1 MQMRRGWTVI
11 LVLLCMTSLPASGS
25 LTDQESGGTLYFS
38 CDSDEDCQLTPVPIG
53 EEIISGSVQAN
64 PLMPESVALE
74 FDMTPT
80 QTELAV
86 LPDMLDELFID
97 LRVQGDALGVYT
109 PEMEVKLII
118 GSSITTLESEDSG
131 IPSTGGQ
138 TGHRWEDEPLNLDQ
152 GRLLWPDDVVRARIV
167 FTVDRPSTWE
177 LHLRG
182 SSFIKLD
189 IAWSENVAAKDVDE
203 PTSSLQPQSTSLEDV
218 HYGALVG
225 DDSDCWSFNVESNEI
240 MRILI
245 QWEDVPLELQQSN
258 GIHRLRTAGGLQV
271 AAPEVITKAEGDE
284 ILTNYRW
291 RALDPGD
298 YVFCL
303 NGQTDRF
310 QPYIWSGVY
319 AVESSG
325 PTDSSE
331 FEGKVTYEAQ
341 FFDFSTG
348 EETDLST
355 QSGLFILPIVGLLIF
370 FIAQFYRSTTS
381 NHLRFYVFV
390 PAVVML
396 FLSGIVS
403 PLWTM
408 ADEMQ
413 SDSEWSLEEL
423 LDERVQQLWDVS
435 SPATPEATMI
445 EHVGATFGIRDG
457 ESLRL
462 WLEIDSAYERED
474 GRWQLSAAGF
484 DELRIDQLVFSQIS
498 DARSGRL
505 SDGLDEQIVQFSIIA
520 TRALLLDLMMLEAL
534 LVVDEQ
540 PTNSIHHIDTAMI
553 ATSSFGSLSSP
564 TWSTR
569 PAGIDDA
576 SWKRLQTSLYPERIT
591 VTLCDCELDLLDLQV
606 DYSNQFDADDT
617 PSFSALRSSNGVLP
631 NAGFVAFTS
640 ILIGLAIVVNDENRR
655 RKAKK
660 LAEAYAPGQTIW
672 ASLF

>member
-1 MQMRRGWTVI
+1 MQMRRGWTVVLI
-11 LVLLCMTSLPASGS
+11 LLCMTSLPASGS

-64 PLMPESVALE
+64 PLMPESIALE

-86 LPDMLDELFID
+86 LPDILDELFID

-341 FFDFSTG
+341 FFDFSNG
-348 EETDLST
+348 EETELST
-355 QSGLFILPIVGLLIF
+355 QSGLFILPIVGLLVF

-381 NHLRFYVFV
+381 NRLRFYVFV

-413 SDSEWSLEEL
+413 SDSEWSLEQL
-423 LDERVQQLWDVS
+423 LDERIQQLWDVS

-553 ATSSFGSLSSP
+553 ATSSFGSISSP

-640 ILIGLAIVVNDENRR
+640 ILIGLAIVINDENRR

>member
-1 MQMRRGWTVI
+1 MRMRKGWSVVF
-11 LVLLCMTSLPASGS
+11 VLLCMTSIPASGS

-38 CDSDEDCQLTPVPIG
+38 CDSDEDCQLTSVPIG
-53 EEIISGSVQAN
+53 EEVISGSVQAN
-64 PLMPESVALE
+64 PLMPESVVLE
-74 FDMTPT
+74 FDMTPM
-80 QTELAV
+80 QSELAV

-118 GSSITTLESEDSG
+118 GSSITDLESDNSG
-131 IPSTGGQ
+131 IPNAGAQ

-182 SSFIKLD
+182 SSFLELD

-203 PTSSLQPQSTSLEDV
+203 PTSSLQPRSTSLEDV

-258 GIHRLRTAGGLQV
+258 GVHRLRTAGGLQV
-271 AAPEVITKAEGDE
+271 AAPEIITKAEGDE

-291 RALDPGD
+291 RALSPGD

-348 EETDLST
+348 EETELST

-370 FIAQFYRSTTS
+370 FAAQFYRSTTTKR
-381 NHLRFYVFV
+381 LRFYVFV

-396 FLSGIVS
+396 FLGGIVS

-413 SDSEWSLEEL
+413 SESEWSLEEL
-423 LDERVQQLWDVS
+423 LDERIQQLWDVS
-435 SPATPEATMI
+435 SPATPEATMV

-474 GRWQLSAAGF
+474 GRWQLSAAGV
-484 DELRIDQLVFSQIS
+484 DDLRIDQLVFAQIS
-498 DARSGRL
+498 DARSERL

-534 LVVDEQ
+534 LVVDEK

-553 ATSSFGSLSSP
+553 STSSFGSISSP

-606 DYSNQFDADDT
+606 EYSNQFDVDDT
-617 PSFSALRSSNGVLP
+617 PSFNALRSSSGILP
-631 NAGFVAFTS
+631 NAGLVAFTS
-640 ILIGLAIVVNDENRR
+640 ITIGLAIIINDENRR

-672 ASLF
+672 TSLF

>member
-1 MQMRRGWTVI
+1 MQMRRGWTVVLI
-11 LVLLCMTSLPASGS
+11 LLCMTSLPASGS

-64 PLMPESVALE
+64 PLMPESIALE

-86 LPDMLDELFID
+86 LPDILDELFID

-258 GIHRLRTAGGLQV
+258 GVHRLRTAGGLQV

-341 FFDFSTG
+341 FFDFSNG
-348 EETDLST
+348 EETELST
-355 QSGLFILPIVGLLIF
+355 QSGLFILPIVGLLVF

-381 NHLRFYVFV
+381 NRLRFYVFV

-413 SDSEWSLEEL
+413 SDSEWSLEQL
-423 LDERVQQLWDVS
+423 LDERIQQLWDVS

-534 LVVDEQ
+534 LVVNEQ

-553 ATSSFGSLSSP
+553 ATSSFGSISSP

-640 ILIGLAIVVNDENRR
+640 ILIGLAIVINDENRR

>member
-1 MQMRRGWTVI
+1 MQMRRGWTVVLI
-11 LVLLCMTSLPASGS
+11 LLCMTSIPASGS
-25 LTDQESGGTLYFS
+25 LNDQESGGTLYFS
-38 CDSDEDCQLTPVPIG
+38 CDSDDDCQLTPVPIG

-80 QTELAV
+80 QTELAI
-86 LPDMLDELFID
+86 LPDLLDELFID

-131 IPSTGGQ
+131 IPSTGTQ

-182 SSFIKLD
+182 SSFIELD

-218 HYGALVG
+218 HYGALVD

-258 GIHRLRTAGGLQV
+258 GVHRLRTAGGLQV
-271 AAPEVITKAEGDE
+271 AAPEIITKAEGDE

-348 EETDLST
+348 EETELST
-355 QSGLFILPIVGLLIF
+355 QSGLFIIPVVGLLVF

-381 NHLRFYVFV
+381 NSLRIYIFV

-403 PLWTM
+403 PIWTM

-413 SDSEWSLEEL
+413 SDTEWSLEEL

-435 SPATPEATMI
+435 SPATPEATMV

-457 ESLRL
+457 ESLGL

-617 PSFSALRSSNGVLP
+617 PSFSALRSSNGILP
-631 NAGFVAFTS
+631 NAGYVAFTS
-640 ILIGLAIVVNDENRR
+640 ILIGLAIVINDENRR

-660 LAEAYAPGQTIW
+660 LAEAYAPHQTIW
-672 ASLF
+672 TSLF

>member
-1 MQMRRGWTVI
+1 MQMRRGWTIV
-11 LVLLCMTSLPASGS
+11 LVLLCMTSIPASGS

-341 FFDFSTG
+341 FFDFSNG
-348 EETDLST
+348 EETELST
-355 QSGLFILPIVGLLIF
+355 QSGLFILPIVGLLVF

-381 NHLRFYVFV
+381 NRLRFYVFV

-413 SDSEWSLEEL
+413 SDSEWSLEQL
-423 LDERVQQLWDVS
+423 LDERIQQLWDVS

-553 ATSSFGSLSSP
+553 ATSSFGSISSP

-617 PSFSALRSSNGVLP
+617 PTFSALRSSNGVLP

-640 ILIGLAIVVNDENRR
+640 ILIGLAIVINDENRR

>member
-1 MQMRRGWTVI
+1 MQMRRGWTVVLI
-11 LVLLCMTSLPASGS
+11 LLCMTSLPASGS

-64 PLMPESVALE
+64 PLMPESIALE

-86 LPDMLDELFID
+86 LPDILDELFID

-341 FFDFSTG
+341 FFDFSNG
-348 EETDLST
+348 EETELST

-381 NHLRFYVFV
+381 NHLRFFVFV

-413 SDSEWSLEEL
+413 SDSEWSLEQL
-423 LDERVQQLWDVS
+423 LDERIQQLWDVS

-553 ATSSFGSLSSP
+553 ATSSFGSISSP

-606 DYSNQFDADDT
+606 DYSNQFDAGDT
-617 PSFSALRSSNGVLP
+617 PSFSALRSSIGVLP
-631 NAGFVAFTS
+631 NASFVAFTS
-640 ILIGLAIVVNDENRR
+640 ILIGLAIVINDENRR

>member
-64 PLMPESVALE
+64 PLMPESIALE

-86 LPDMLDELFID
+86 LPDILDELFID

-258 GIHRLRTAGGLQV
+258 GVHRLRTAGGLQV

-348 EETDLST
+348 EETELST

-553 ATSSFGSLSSP
+553 ATSSFGSISSP

-631 NAGFVAFTS
+631 NAGFVAFSS
-640 ILIGLAIVVNDENRR
+640 ILIGLAIVINDENRR

>member
-1 MQMRRGWTVI
+1 MQMRRGWTVVLI
-11 LVLLCMTSLPASGS
+11 LLCMTSLPASGS

-64 PLMPESVALE
+64 PLMPESIALE

-86 LPDMLDELFID
+86 LPDILDELFID

-258 GIHRLRTAGGLQV
+258 GVHRLRTAGGLQV

-341 FFDFSTG
+341 FFDFSNG
-348 EETDLST
+348 EETELST

-381 NHLRFYVFV
+381 DHLRFYVFV

-413 SDSEWSLEEL
+413 SDSEWSLEQL

-435 SPATPEATMI
+435 SAATPEATMI

-553 ATSSFGSLSSP
+553 ATSSFGSISSP

-640 ILIGLAIVVNDENRR
+640 ILIGLAIVINDENRR

>member
-131 IPSTGGQ
+131 IPSTGAQ

-348 EETDLST
+348 EETELSA

-381 NHLRFYVFV
+381 NHLQFYVFV

-413 SDSEWSLEEL
+413 SDSEWSLEQL

-640 ILIGLAIVVNDENRR
+640 ILIGLAIVINDENRR

>member
-1 MQMRRGWTVI
+1 
-11 LVLLCMTSLPASGS
+11 
-25 LTDQESGGTLYFS
+25 
-38 CDSDEDCQLTPVPIG
+38 
-53 EEIISGSVQAN
+53 
-64 PLMPESVALE
+64 
-74 FDMTPT
+74 
-80 QTELAV
+80 
-86 LPDMLDELFID
+86 
-97 LRVQGDALGVYT
+97 
-109 PEMEVKLII
+109 
-118 GSSITTLESEDSG
+118 
-131 IPSTGGQ
+131 
-138 TGHRWEDEPLNLDQ
+138 
-152 GRLLWPDDVVRARIV
+152 
-167 FTVDRPSTWE
+167 
-177 LHLRG
+177 
-182 SSFIKLD
+182 
-189 IAWSENVAAKDVDE
+189 
-203 PTSSLQPQSTSLEDV
+203 
-218 HYGALVG
+218 
-225 DDSDCWSFNVESNEI
+225 
-240 MRILI
+240 
-245 QWEDVPLELQQSN
+245 
-258 GIHRLRTAGGLQV
+258 
-271 AAPEVITKAEGDE
+271 
-284 ILTNYRW
+284 
-291 RALDPGD
+291 
-298 YVFCL
+298 
-303 NGQTDRF
+303 
-310 QPYIWSGVY
+310 
-319 AVESSG
+319 
-325 PTDSSE
+325 
-331 FEGKVTYEAQ
+331 
-341 FFDFSTG
+341 
-348 EETDLST
+348 
-355 QSGLFILPIVGLLIF
+355 
-370 FIAQFYRSTTS
+370 
-381 NHLRFYVFV
+381 
-390 PAVVML
+390 ML

-413 SDSEWSLEEL
+413 SDSEWSLEQL
-423 LDERVQQLWDVS
+423 LDERIQQLWDVS

-553 ATSSFGSLSSP
+553 ATSSFGSISSP

-640 ILIGLAIVVNDENRR
+640 ILIGLAIVINDENRR

>member
-1 MQMRRGWTVI
+1 MKKETGCISIV
-11 LVLLCMTSLPASGS
+11 VLLCILTLPVSGS
-25 LTDQESGGTLYFS
+25 LTDEETGGTLYFS
-38 CDSDEDCQLTPVPIG
+38 CESDDNCQLTPVPIG

-64 PLMPESVALE
+64 PLMTESVAIE
-74 FDMTPT
+74 FEMIPA
-80 QTELAV
+80 QTELAI
-86 LPDMLDELFID
+86 LPETLNELFID
-97 LRVQGDALGVYT
+97 LRVQGDAVGVYT
-109 PEMEVKLII
+109 PDMDVKLII
-118 GSSITTLESEDSG
+118 GSSVTDLESEDSG
-131 IPSTGGQ
+131 LPSTGSE
-138 TGHRWEDEPLNLDQ
+138 TGHRWEDTALNLDE
-152 GRLLWPDDVVRARIV
+152 GRLLWPGDVVRARVV

-182 SSFIKLD
+182 ASFLKLD
-189 IAWSENVAAKDVDE
+189 IDWSENVAAKDVDE
-203 PTSSLQPQSTSLEDV
+203 PSSALQPKSTSLEDV

-225 DDSDCWSFNVESNEI
+225 DDSDCWSFDVESNEI

-258 GIHRLRTAGGLQV
+258 GVHRLRTAKGLQV

-291 RALDPGD
+291 RALDPGG

-303 NGQTDRF
+303 NGQADRF

-325 PTDSSE
+325 PTDASE

-341 FFDFSTG
+341 FFDFSIG
-348 EETDLST
+348 EEQELSP
-355 QSGLFILPIVGLLIF
+355 QSGVFVFPIVGFLVF
-370 FIAQFYRSTTS
+370 FAAQFYRSTTTTR
-381 NHLRFYVFV
+381 LRSFVFI
-390 PAVVML
+390 PAVVVL

-408 ADEMQ
+408 ADETQ
-413 SDSEWSLEEL
+413 SDSEWSLERL
-423 LDERVQQLWDVS
+423 LDERVKQLWDVS

-457 ESLRL
+457 EDLRL
-462 WLEIDSAYERED
+462 WLNIESAYERED
-474 GRWQLSAAGF
+474 GRWQLIIEGL
-484 DELRIDQLVFSQIS
+484 DDVRIDQLVFNWIS
-498 DARSGRL
+498 ESRDGRL
-505 SDGLDEQIVQFSIIA
+505 TDGLDEQIVTFSIIA

-540 PTNSIHHIDTAMI
+540 PSNSIYHIDTAMI
-553 ATSSFGSLSSP
+553 STSSFGSLSSP
-564 TWSTR
+564 TWATR
-569 PAGIDDA
+569 PAGIDDS

-606 DYSNQFDADDT
+606 DYSSQFDAEDS
-617 PSFSALRSSNGVLP
+617 PSFNALRTSSGIIP
-631 NAGFVAFTS
+631 YAGIVSAIS
-640 ILIGLAIVVNDENRR
+640 ILVGLAIVINEEQRR
-655 RKAKK
+655 RKAKQ
-660 LAEAYAPGQTIW
+660 LAEAYAPSNTIW

>member
-1 MQMRRGWTVI
+1 MQMRRGWTVVLI
-11 LVLLCMTSLPASGS
+11 LLCMTSLPASGS

-64 PLMPESVALE
+64 PLMPESIALE

-325 PTDSSE
+325 QPILLNLKEKSHTKHNSSI
-331 FEGKVTYEAQ
+331 FQMGKK
-341 FFDFSTG
+341 
-348 EETDLST
+348 
-355 QSGLFILPIVGLLIF
+355 PN
-370 FIAQFYRSTTS
+370 YR
-381 NHLRFYVFV
+381 HK
-390 PAVVML
+390 AVC
-396 FLSGIVS
+396 S
-403 PLWTM
+403 
-408 ADEMQ
+408 
-413 SDSEWSLEEL
+413 
-423 LDERVQQLWDVS
+423 
-435 SPATPEATMI
+435 
-445 EHVGATFGIRDG
+445 
-457 ESLRL
+457 
-462 WLEIDSAYERED
+462 
-474 GRWQLSAAGF
+474 
-484 DELRIDQLVFSQIS
+484 
-498 DARSGRL
+498 
-505 SDGLDEQIVQFSIIA
+505 
-520 TRALLLDLMMLEAL
+520 
-534 LVVDEQ
+534 
-540 PTNSIHHIDTAMI
+540 
-553 ATSSFGSLSSP
+553 
-564 TWSTR
+564 
-569 PAGIDDA
+569 
-576 SWKRLQTSLYPERIT
+576 
-591 VTLCDCELDLLDLQV
+591 
-606 DYSNQFDADDT
+606 
-617 PSFSALRSSNGVLP
+617 
-631 NAGFVAFTS
+631 
-640 ILIGLAIVVNDENRR
+640 
-655 RKAKK
+655 
-660 LAEAYAPGQTIW
+660 
-672 ASLF
+672 

>member
-1 MQMRRGWTVI
+1 MQMRRGWTVVLI
-11 LVLLCMTSLPASGS
+11 LLCMTSLPASGS

-64 PLMPESVALE
+64 PLMPESIALE

-86 LPDMLDELFID
+86 LPDILDELFID

-131 IPSTGGQ
+131 IPSTGAQ

-341 FFDFSTG
+341 FFDFSNG
-348 EETDLST
+348 EETELST
-355 QSGLFILPIVGLLIF
+355 QSGLFILPIVGLLVF

-381 NHLRFYVFV
+381 NRLRFYVFV

-413 SDSEWSLEEL
+413 SDSEWSLEQL
-423 LDERVQQLWDVS
+423 LDERIQQLWDVS

-474 GRWQLSAAGF
+474 GRWQLSATGF

-553 ATSSFGSLSSP
+553 ATSSFGSISSP

-640 ILIGLAIVVNDENRR
+640 ILIGLAIVINDENRR

-672 ASLF
+672 TSLF

>member
-1 MQMRRGWTVI
+1 M
-11 LVLLCMTSLPASGS
+11 
-25 LTDQESGGTLYFS
+25 
-38 CDSDEDCQLTPVPIG
+38 
-53 EEIISGSVQAN
+53 
-64 PLMPESVALE
+64 
-74 FDMTPT
+74 
-80 QTELAV
+80 
-86 LPDMLDELFID
+86 
-97 LRVQGDALGVYT
+97 
-109 PEMEVKLII
+109 
-118 GSSITTLESEDSG
+118 
-131 IPSTGGQ
+131 
-138 TGHRWEDEPLNLDQ
+138 NLDQ

-341 FFDFSTG
+341 FFDFSNG
-348 EETDLST
+348 EETELST
-355 QSGLFILPIVGLLIF
+355 QSGLFILPIVGLLVF

-381 NHLRFYVFV
+381 NRLRFYVFV

-474 GRWQLSAAGF
+474 GRWQLSATGF

-606 DYSNQFDADDT
+606 DYSNQFDAGDT
-617 PSFSALRSSNGVLP
+617 PSFSALRSSSGILP
-631 NAGFVAFTS
+631 NAGFVAFAS
-640 ILIGLAIVVNDENRR
+640 ILIGLAIVINDENRR

>member
-1 MQMRRGWTVI
+1 
-11 LVLLCMTSLPASGS
+11 MTSLPASGS

-64 PLMPESVALE
+64 PLMPESIALE

-86 LPDMLDELFID
+86 LPDILDELFID

-258 GIHRLRTAGGLQV
+258 GVHRLRTAGGLQV

-348 EETDLST
+348 EETELST
-355 QSGLFILPIVGLLIF
+355 QSGLFILPIVGLLVF

-381 NHLRFYVFV
+381 NRLRFYVFV

-413 SDSEWSLEEL
+413 SDSEWSLEQL
-423 LDERVQQLWDVS
+423 LDERIQQLWDVS

-553 ATSSFGSLSSP
+553 ATSSFGSISSP

-640 ILIGLAIVVNDENRR
+640 ILIGLAIVINDENRR

>member
-1 MQMRRGWTVI
+1 MQMRRGWTVVLI
-11 LVLLCMTSLPASGS
+11 LLCMTSIPASGS

-38 CDSDEDCQLTPVPIG
+38 CDSDDDCQLTPVPIG

-118 GSSITTLESEDSG
+118 GSSVTTLETEDSG
-131 IPSTGGQ
+131 IPSTVTQ

-182 SSFIKLD
+182 SSFIELD

-225 DDSDCWSFNVESNEI
+225 DDSDCWSFNVDSNEI

-258 GIHRLRTAGGLQV
+258 GVHRLRTAGGLQV

-348 EETDLST
+348 EETELST
-355 QSGLFILPIVGLLIF
+355 QSGLFIIPIVGLLVF

-381 NHLRFYVFV
+381 NNLRFYVFF

-413 SDSEWSLEEL
+413 SDTEWSLEEL

-457 ESLRL
+457 ESLGL

-617 PSFSALRSSNGVLP
+617 PSFSALRSSNGILP
-631 NAGFVAFTS
+631 NAGYVAFTT
-640 ILIGLAIVVNDENRR
+640 ILIGLAIVINDENRR

-660 LAEAYAPGQTIW
+660 LAEAYAPHQTIW
-672 ASLF
+672 TSLF

>member
-1 MQMRRGWTVI
+1 MQMRRGWTVVLI
-11 LVLLCMTSLPASGS
+11 LLCMTSLPASGS

-131 IPSTGGQ
+131 IPSTGAQ

-182 SSFIKLD
+182 SSFIELD

-348 EETDLST
+348 EETELST

-381 NHLRFYVFV
+381 NHLQFYVFV

-606 DYSNQFDADDT
+606 DYSNQFDAGDT
-617 PSFSALRSSNGVLP
+617 PSFSALRSSSGILP
-631 NAGFVAFTS
+631 NAGFVAFAS
-640 ILIGLAIVVNDENRR
+640 ILIGLAIVINDENRR

>member
-1 MQMRRGWTVI
+1 MQMRRGWTVVLI
-11 LVLLCMTSLPASGS
+11 LLCMTSLPASGS

-64 PLMPESVALE
+64 PLMPESIALE

-86 LPDMLDELFID
+86 LPDILDELFID

-152 GRLLWPDDVVRARIV
+152 GRLLWPDDVVQARIV

-348 EETDLST
+348 EETELST

-381 NHLRFYVFV
+381 NRLRFYVFV

-413 SDSEWSLEEL
+413 SDSEWSLEQL
-423 LDERVQQLWDVS
+423 LDERIQQLWDVS

-553 ATSSFGSLSSP
+553 ATSSFGSISSP

-640 ILIGLAIVVNDENRR
+640 ILIGLAIVINDENRR

>member
-258 GIHRLRTAGGLQV
+258 GVHRLRTAGGLQV

-474 GRWQLSAAGF
+474 GRWQLSATGF

-553 ATSSFGSLSSP
+553 TTSSFGSLSSP

-640 ILIGLAIVVNDENRR
+640 ILIGLAIVINDENRR

>member
-64 PLMPESVALE
+64 PLMPESIALE

-86 LPDMLDELFID
+86 LPDILDELFID

-413 SDSEWSLEEL
+413 SDSEWSLEQL

-640 ILIGLAIVVNDENRR
+640 ILIGLAIVINDENRR

-672 ASLF
+672 TSLF

>member
-1 MQMRRGWTVI
+1 MQMRRGWTVVLI
-11 LVLLCMTSLPASGS
+11 LLCMTSLPASGS

-64 PLMPESVALE
+64 PLMPESIALE

-86 LPDMLDELFID
+86 LPDILDELFID

-258 GIHRLRTAGGLQV
+258 GVHRLRTAGGLQV

-341 FFDFSTG
+341 FFDFSNG
-348 EETDLST
+348 EETELST
-355 QSGLFILPIVGLLIF
+355 QSGLFILPIVGLLVF

-381 NHLRFYVFV
+381 NRLRFYVFV

-413 SDSEWSLEEL
+413 SDSEWSLEQL
-423 LDERVQQLWDVS
+423 LDERIQQLWDVS

-553 ATSSFGSLSSP
+553 ATSSFGSISSP

-640 ILIGLAIVVNDENRR
+640 ILIGLAIVINDENRR

>member
-1 MQMRRGWTVI
+1 MRMRGGCIVVF
-11 LVLLCMTSLPASGS
+11 LLLCMLPFSASGS

-38 CDSDEDCQLTPVPIG
+38 CDSDENCQLTSVPIG
-53 EEIISGSVQAN
+53 EEIITGSVQAN
-64 PLMPESVALE
+64 PLMPESVAIE
-74 FDMTPT
+74 FDMTPP

-86 LPDMLDELFID
+86 LPDVLDELFID
-97 LRVQGDALGVYT
+97 LRVQGDTLGVYT
-109 PEMEVKLII
+109 PDMEVKLII
-118 GSSITTLESEDSG
+118 GSSVTNLESEDSG
-131 IPSTGGQ
+131 IPSADTEN
-138 TGHRWEDEPLNLDQ
+138 GHRWEDEPLNLDQ

-203 PTSSLQPQSTSLEDV
+203 PTSALQPKSTSLEDV

-258 GIHRLRTAGGLQV
+258 GVHRLRTAGGLQV
-271 AAPEVITKAEGDE
+271 AAPEVITKADGDE
-284 ILTNYRW
+284 FLTNYRW

-325 PTDSSE
+325 PTDASE
-331 FEGKVTYEAQ
+331 FEGKVSYEAQ

-348 EETDLST
+348 EEAELTP
-355 QSGLFILPIVGLLIF
+355 QSGLFLIPIIGFLIF
-370 FIAQFYRSTTS
+370 FVAQFYRSTTS
-381 NHLRFYVFV
+381 NRLRFYVFV
-390 PAVVML
+390 PAVVLL

-413 SDSEWSLEEL
+413 SDSEWSLEQL
-423 LDERVQQLWDVS
+423 LDERVKQLWDVS

-457 ESLRL
+457 ESLSL
-462 WLEIDSAYERED
+462 WLEIDSAYERGD
-474 GRWQLSAAGF
+474 GRWQLSVAGL
-484 DELRIDQLVFSQIS
+484 DEIRIDQLVFSQIS
-498 DARSGRL
+498 DARNGRIT
-505 SDGLDEQIVQFSIIA
+505 DGLDEQIVQFSIIA

-534 LVVDEQ
+534 LVVEKQ
-540 PTNSIHHIDTAMI
+540 PSNSIHHIETSMI
-553 ATSSFGSLSSP
+553 STSSFGSLSSP

-569 PAGIDDA
+569 PAGIEDS

-606 DYSNQFDADDT
+606 DYSNQFDAEDS
-617 PSFSALRSSNGVLP
+617 PEFSALRSSNGIIPYPGV
-631 NAGFVAFTS
+631 VAFIS
-640 ILIGLAIVVNDENRR
+640 LLVGLAIVVSEENRR

-660 LAEAYAPGQTIW
+660 LAEVYSTSSTIW
-672 ASLF
+672 TSLF

>member
-1 MQMRRGWTVI
+1 MQMRRGWTVVLI
-11 LVLLCMTSLPASGS
+11 LLCMTSLPASGS

-118 GSSITTLESEDSG
+118 GSSITTLGSEDSG

-258 GIHRLRTAGGLQV
+258 GVHRLRTAGGLQV

-341 FFDFSTG
+341 FFDFSNG
-348 EETDLST
+348 EETELST
-355 QSGLFILPIVGLLIF
+355 QSGLFILPIVGLLVF

-381 NHLRFYVFV
+381 NRLRFYVFV

-413 SDSEWSLEEL
+413 SDSEWSLEQL
-423 LDERVQQLWDVS
+423 LDERIQQLWDVS

-498 DARSGRL
+498 DARSGKL

-553 ATSSFGSLSSP
+553 ATSSFGSISSP

-640 ILIGLAIVVNDENRR
+640 ILIGLAIVINDENRR